1 MPHVLIIGGGFA
13 GLNAAKGLGN
23 VSGVEVTLVD
33 RTNHHLFQPL
43 LYQVAM
49 AGLSPA
55 DIAAPIRSILSHYRN
70 IRVLQGEIRSL
81 DLDRNVAVADFGEL
95 AFDYL
100 ILACGA
106 RHSYFGHDEWEE
118 YAPGLK
124 NLEQATEIRRRVLL
138 AYEEAERSKSSED
151 RKRFLTFV
159 IVGGGPTGVELA
171 GAIGE
176 MSRFTLAKDFRNID
190 ATLARVILLEAG
202 PRILPMFSNQQA
214 ARATRD
220 LEHLGVQ
227 VWTNSAVT
235 KIDADGVEIG
245 GERIHAGTV
254 LWAAGVKA
262 SPLGQATG
270 LEVDRQG
277 RVIVEPDL
285 SVKGHPNVFVAG
297 DQARFT
303 HQTGSPLPGT
313 APVAMQQGRYL
324 ARTIRRELAG
334 KPRQPFR
341 FVDKGQ
347 MATIGRSRAIVEIG
361 RLKMAGFLAWLL
373 WLVVHI
379 YYLTGF
385 KNRLLVVLQ
394 WAWSYLSFRRGAR
407 LIVNK
412 EWRFH
417 RERPSDDTLAKSQT

>member
-1 MPHVLIIGGGFA
+1 MAQVLIIGGGFA

-23 VSGVEVTLVD
+23 VAGVEVTLVD

-55 DIAAPIRSILSHYRN
+55 DIAAPIRSLLSRYRN
-70 IRVLQGEIRSL
+70 IRVLQGEVQSL
-81 DLDRNVAVADFGEL
+81 DLAGKKATADFGEL
-95 AFDYL
+95 TFDYL

-106 RHSYFGHDEWEE
+106 RHSYFGHNEWEE
-118 YAPGLK
+118 FAPGLK
-124 NLEQATEIRRRVLL
+124 SLEQATEIRRRVLV
-138 AYEEAERSKSSED
+138 AYEEAERNPAD
-151 RKRFLTFV
+151 RKRLLTFAV
-159 IVGGGPTGVELA
+159 VGGGPTGVELA

-176 MSRFTLAKDFRNID
+176 MSRFTLAKDFRHID
-190 ATLARVILLEAG
+190 SKLARVILIEAG
-202 PRILPMFSNQQA
+202 PRILPMFSEQQA
-214 ARATRD
+214 ARAMRD

-235 KIDADGVEIG
+235 KIDAGGVEIG
-245 GERIHAGTV
+245 NERIAAATV
-254 LWAAGVKA
+254 LWAAGVTA
-262 SPLGQATG
+262 SPLGQAAG
-270 LEVDRQG
+270 LQVDRAG
-277 RVIVEPDL
+277 RVLVQPDL
-285 SVKGHPNVFVAG
+285 SVPGHDHVFVAG
-297 DQARFT
+297 DQASFT
-303 HQTGSPLPGT
+303 HQTGKPLPGT
-313 APVAMQQGRYL
+313 APVAMQQGQYL
-324 ARTIRRELAG
+324 ARLIRRELAG
-334 KPRQPFR
+334 KPREEFR
-341 FVDKGQ
+341 FADKGQ

-361 RLKMAGFLAWLL
+361 KFKLAGFPAWLL

-417 RERPSDDTLAKSQT
+417 PATKSPEAIPPS